1 MKSDSF
7 VKVKSAFI
15 KSYSTDNLNK
25 TNLLLDLTEYGG
37 NAELYV
43 DKEDVYYAPSEY
55 FDKEKGILI
64 TDEGE
69 QWMNLTGDYE
79 GESKIEG

>member
-1 MKSDSF
+1 MKYDSF
-7 VKVKSAFI
+7 VKVKRAFI
-15 KSYSTDNLNK
+15 KSYSRDNLNK
-25 TNLLLDLTEYGG
+25 INLLLDLTEYGG
-37 NAELYV
+37 NVELYV
-43 DKEDVYYAPSEY
+43 DKEDDYYAPTEY
-55 FDKEKGILI
+55 INKEKGILI